1 MINNRIYNKK
11 FNVIKKKIMTQI
23 IINKMNLK
31 RTILKLQIKLKLI
44 MVNYIK

>member
-1 MINNRIYNKK
+1 MNNRIYNKK
-11 FNVIKKKIMTQI
+11 FNIIKKKIMTQI

-31 RTILKLQIKLKLI
+31 RTILKLQIRLKLI

>member
-1 MINNRIYNKK
+1 MMNNRIYNKK
-11 FNVIKKKIMTQI
+11 FNIIKKKIMTQI

-31 RTILKLQIKLKLI
+31 RTILKLQIRLKLI

>member
-1 MINNRIYNKK
+1 MMNNRIYNKK
-11 FNVIKKKIMTQI
+11 FNIIKKKIMTQI

-31 RTILKLQIKLKLI
+31 RTKLKLQIRLKLI